1 MQNQLSA
8 AAGGRMIGYARVS
21 TEDQKL
27 DLQIAALKAA
37 ECDMIVQEK
46 VSGTVWTRKGLDRA
60 VRAIRPGDR
69 LVVWRLD
76 RLGRSIVGI
85 LSTIAEIENAGG
97 SLISLAEGVDSGTE
111 QGEMLSTLLAMVA
124 HIERRMIVSRTKAGL
139 AAARARGVKLGPKPK
154 MTAEQIAE
162 AKALIRSGTM
172 KAEAAGARFN
182 VSRATIYRNLK
193 VAA

>member
-1 MQNQLSA
+1 MENHLA
-8 AAGGRMIGYARVS
+8 AIAGRLIGYARVS

-37 ECDMIVQEK
+37 KCDVIYKEK
-46 VSGTVWTRKGLDRA
+46 ASGTVWSRKALDRA
-60 VRAIRPGDR
+60 VHAIRPGDK

-97 SLISLAEGVDSGTE
+97 SLISLAEGFDTSTE

-124 HIERRMIVSRTKAGL
+124 HIERRMIVSRTRAGL
-139 AAARARGVKLGPKPK
+139 AAARAKGVRLGPKPK
-154 MTAEQIAE
+154 MTDTQIAE
-162 AKALIRSGTM
+162 AKTLVGSGRM
-172 KAEAAGARFN
+172 KAEAAGAHFN

-193 VAA
+193 LAA